1 MSKKQNSL
9 DTKAGYY
16 GYSSETTSAA
26 NHAKSNSGS
35 KKSVKAKDPTKGSKA
50 GKIVGIVLVLIQLA
64 LSITDVY
71 LFLTKDFAFI
81 TPTIVG
87 VTILILLVLLGLV
100 FFLLQKSKK
109 RSNIWEDYFSYCN
122 YFIGTC
128 MLFPFFRDFLNSLR

>member
-1 MSKKQNSL
+1 MSKKQNSS

-26 NHAKSNSGS
+26 NHVKSNSGS

-100 FFLLQKSKK
+100 FFLLQKSKNAQTFGK
-109 RSNIWEDYFSYCN
+109 IISVIV
-122 YFIGTC
+122 II
-128 MLFPFFRDFLNSLR
+128 

>member
-1 MSKKQNSL
+1 MSKKQNSS
-9 DTKAGYY
+9 DTKTGYY

-100 FFLLQKSKK
+100 FFLLSV
-109 RSNIWEDYFSYCN
+109 RFLLI
-122 YFIGTC
+122 
-128 MLFPFFRDFLNSLR
+128 FFW